1 MKILYLAHR
10 IPYPPNKGDKI
21 RSFNE
26 IKYLSTSHEIHLGCL
41 ADNPADLKYES
52 DLKKYCKR
60 VCVVPL
66 KASWAKL
73 KSVDSLVYGKPLS
86 VGYFHSKRL
95 QDTVNHQ
102 LSVENYD
109 AIICF
114 SSAMAEYLFR
124 SPPLKLRFSSSKAL
138 LKQKAP
144 LASEDSLSPYA
155 LTLRPLNLGPKPRLI
170 MDFCDVD
177 SDKWRQ
183 YSQKARFPLSLLFSI
198 ENKLLL
204 KYEKRINQNFDHSV
218 FVSQKEA
225 DLFSFL
231 CPGARNLMVIP
242 NGVDCEYFSPDKAST
257 TRQFGT
263 HDMKLATNNIQ
274 YTLLFNGAMNYYANV
289 DGIRWFC
296 GEIFPMIKKEYPNL
310 QLYIV
315 GSDPHPKVQA
325 LGAREG
331 VRVTG
336 FVDDIRPFYHIAD
349 LCVIPLRLA
358 RGVQNKVLEAMAM
371 GKAVICTRNAIE
383 GIQAVPGQH
392 CVVEDTPVG
401 FSEAVLRFLGNQN
414 GRKRLGARA
423 RELVKKNYDWSN
435 HMKRFDSFLQ
445 AAQENIAASMAHRR

>member
-26 IKYLSTSHEIHLGCL
+26 VKYLSTSHEVHLGCL

-52 DLKKYCKR
+52 DLKKYCKK
-60 VCVVPL
+60 VSVIPF
-66 KASWAKL
+66 KASWARL
-73 KSVDSLVYGKPLS
+73 KSVGSLVYDKPLS
-86 VGYFHSKRL
+86 VGYFHSKTL
-95 QDTVNHQ
+95 QDTVNQH
-102 LSVENYD
+102 LSIENYD

-114 SSAMAEYLFR
+114 SSTMAEYLYR
-124 SPPLKLRFSSSKAL
+124 SPPLRHRFSSNKAL
-138 LKQKAP
+138 FKQRAA
-144 LASEDSLSPYA
+144 LNSEDSLSPHA
-155 LTLRPLNLGPKPRLI
+155 LGLRPLNLGLKPRLI

-183 YSQKARFPLSLLFSI
+183 YSREARFPLSLLFSI

-231 CPGARNLMVIP
+231 CPGARNLIVIP

-257 TRQFGT
+257 TSQFGT
-263 HDMKLATNNIQ
+263 HDMKLATNDIR
-274 YTLLFNGAMNYYANV
+274 YTLLFTGAMNYYANV
-289 DGIRWFC
+289 DGVRWFFE
-296 GEIFPMIKKEYPNL
+296 EIFPMIKKEYPNL
-310 QLYIV
+310 QVYVV

-325 LGAREG
+325 LDAREG

-336 FVDDIRPFYHIAD
+336 FVDDTRPFYRIAD
-349 LCVIPLRLA
+349 LCVVPLRLA

-401 FSEAVLRFLGNQN
+401 FSKAVLDLLGNQN
-414 GRKRLGARA
+414 DRKRLGARA
-423 RELVKKNYDWSN
+423 RDFVKANYDWSSN
-435 HMKRFDSFLQ
+435 MKRFDSLFQ
-445 AAQENIAASMAHRR
+445 TT